1 MTNENTKAKG
11 EFLTNP
17 QAFGG
22 FGMNKSDMMIL
33 PIKYGNRALA
43 KEEALDYL
51 IENGVIEPRKVVE
64 AVKDNPAYSK
74 ILKEEYKDNF

>member
-1 MTNENTKAKG
+1 
-11 EFLTNP
+11 
-17 QAFGG
+17 
-22 FGMNKSDMMIL
+22 MNKSDMMIL

-74 ILKEEYKDNF
+74 ILKEEYK